1 MNPPTAAAAA
11 AATPD
16 SGDGLNLLLVSPAVF
31 MKYLNKSWVGCHDAA
46 WDESS
51 HVNYQLYKTKA
62 LNLEKPSS
70 TPLCPDMFD

>member
-1 MNPPTAAAAA
+1 MNPPTTAATAA

-31 MKYLNKSWVGCHDAA
+31 MKYLNKSGVGCHGAA

-51 HVNYQLYKTKA
+51 HVNDQLY
-62 LNLEKPSS
+62 
-70 TPLCPDMFD
+70 